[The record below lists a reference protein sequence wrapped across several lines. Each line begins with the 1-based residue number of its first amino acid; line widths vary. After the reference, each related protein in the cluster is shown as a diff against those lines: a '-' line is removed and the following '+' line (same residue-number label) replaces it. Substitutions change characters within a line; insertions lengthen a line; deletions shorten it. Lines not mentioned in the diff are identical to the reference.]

1 MATRV
6 LRPSRPSFVRGHN
19 QRVIGAGRGAQQ
31 QQQQACLR
39 SHASVAPQAWGFDG
53 LAPTSSVPT
62 VARPTAHSIVARA
75 VSEQASKPV
84 VKVTLQGRKLQ
95 VTDAIKTYVVDKISK
110 ACEHTAR
117 AITRVDVTLS
127 ARGGDTGTKGTK
139 EQRVEVTIAVLRNGV
154 VRVEEAADS
163 LYAAIDLVC
172 DKIERKLTRV
182 KERAMDKGKWPGHA
196 GPHHKHLDEE
206 EFQQYK
212 EEVLYETQLYVEEQA
227 MQQQFAEMNA
237 LQMPKTVMRT
247 KVVEMDSMTPEEA
260 IDAMEAVGHDF
271 FVFRESTSDQLQVI
285 YRRQSEGYGVLVPIK
300 RD

>member
-1 MATRV
+1 M
-6 LRPSRPSFVRGHN
+6 
-19 QRVIGAGRGAQQ
+19 
-31 QQQQACLR
+31 R
-39 SHASVAPQAWGFDG
+39 SHSSVAPQASWGYG
-53 LAPTSSVPT
+53 LAPTTSVP
-62 VARPTAHSIVARA
+62 VRPAAHATIVARA

-84 VKVTLQGRKLQ
+84 VKVILQGRKLQ
-95 VTDAIKTYVVDKISK
+95 VTDAIKAYVVDKISK

-127 ARGGDTGTKGTK
+127 ARGGDTATKGAK

-196 GPHHKHLDEE
+196 GPHHKHLDEK
-206 EFQQYK
+206 EFQEYK
-212 EEVLYETQLYVEEQA
+212 DEVMYETQLYVEEQA
-227 MQQQFAEMNA
+227 LQQQFAELNA
-237 LQMPKTVMRT
+237 LHPKTVMRT
-247 KVVEMDSMTPEEA
+247 KVVEMDSMTVDEA

-271 FVFRESTSDQLQVI
+271 FVFRESTTDQLQVV